1 MEVFSLKKM
10 VEHQPA
16 LRDLNESIK
25 LYMEDDGIEVK
36 HFSGNEYR
44 DNEGKS
50 WNAKY
55 VVDKKEWEKYEITKG
70 GILND

>member
-16 LRDLNESIK
+16 LRDLNETIK

-50 WNAKY
+50 R
-55 VVDKKEWEKYEITKG
+55 
-70 GILND
+70 